1 MFIFVGMLITQI
13 IGMKSNGQKQFI
25 VTDAAMTE
33 VIRPALY
40 SAYHHITTLEQD
52 DSSNGCNRP
61 VRHIFFFE

>member
-13 IGMKSNGQKQFI
+13 IGIKSNGQKRFV

-52 DSSNGCNRP
+52 DSSNGCNTP
-61 VRHIFFFE
+61 VGHILFHE